1 MSKDESLILC
11 NLVSP
16 LWGLQSTISLF
27 IFKVSSLKHCNKL
40 SLPTKKSVSITSVLS
55 KGVIS

>member
-16 LWGLQSTISLF
+16 LCGLQSTISLF
-27 IFKVSSLKHCNKL
+27 IFKVSSLKHSSNFL
-40 SLPTKKSVSITSVLS
+40 LPTKKSVSITSVLS